1 MSTEPLLRRSGRASA
16 LAISEIV
23 RLSEQA
29 TELRRAGRDVIALT
43 TGEPDFPTPDFV
55 IDAAHAAARN
65 GQTRYTPT
73 AGELSLREAV
83 ASEVGVTH
91 EQVIISN
98 GAKQVLANAF
108 IATLDEGDEVIMAAP
123 YWTTYA
129 DQVQLAGA
137 RPVVI
142 PCDDSSGFKL
152 TPARLRD
159 SITSRTRWVLL
170 NSPSNP
176 SGAVYSAAEYQA
188 LAAVLRDYPDVWVIA
203 DEIYEHLCYVPFTS
217 FLQAAPELQ
226 ARTLIVNGVSKAWSM
241 TGWRV
246 GWGVGPADLI
256 AAMAAVQGQFTSGA
270 CSVAQAAALA
280 ALKGDRSFL
289 LERRALMQ
297 ARRDR
302 LVAGLNAL
310 PGVSC
315 ASPDGAFYAFADLRG
330 AIGQGGFRDEAQLCA
345 RLLETVGLV
354 IVPGRAFGVPGHARL
369 TFAYA
374 DDVLDAALDKFAAG
388 LSMVS
393 SAHTN

>member
-55 IDAAHAAARN
+55 IDAAHVAARN
-65 GQTRYTPT
+65 GQTRYTRT

-123 YWTTYA
+123 YWTTYF

-142 PCDDSSGFKL
+142 PCDESSGFKL

-226 ARTLIVNGVSKAWSM
+226 ARSLIVNGVSKAWSM

-330 AIGQGGFRDEAQLCA
+330 AIGLGGFRDEAQLCA

-388 LSMVS
+388 LSLIS

>member
-55 IDAAHAAARN
+55 IDAAHVAARN
-65 GQTRYTPT
+65 GQTRYTRT

-123 YWTTYA
+123 YWTTYF

-142 PCDDSSGFKL
+142 PCDESSGFKL

-217 FLQAAPELQ
+217 FLHAAPELQ

-315 ASPDGAFYAFADLRG
+315 ASPDGAFYAFADLWG
-330 AIGQGGFRDEAQLCA
+330 AIGQGGFSDEAQLCA

-388 LSMVS
+388 LSLIS